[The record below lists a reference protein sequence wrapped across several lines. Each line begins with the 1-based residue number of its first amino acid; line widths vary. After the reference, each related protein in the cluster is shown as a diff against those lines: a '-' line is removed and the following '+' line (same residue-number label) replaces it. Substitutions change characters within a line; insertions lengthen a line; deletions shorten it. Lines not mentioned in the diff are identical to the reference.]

1 MQTPATVVKLIEHA
15 SLAVELAGLPLAQL
29 CFERHLN
36 PPAILAAY
44 ANFTRPHPRYKVFRN
59 KAMGIALIDI
69 AGFGNAASY
78 LDTVRR
84 RGHAGPQS
92 RKALARGY
100 RLRRIDRNAHLD
112 EIHAIHTSCDQR
124 QGRPIDGAYLRMLPY
139 PEQPHCACYGAFD
152 AGGRLAA
159 YCNVARFGN
168 FSATDQLM
176 GYKNGDGAMYLLLA
190 HIICELIEE
199 RRVAWFMY
207 DSYLGALPGLRDF
220 KRRLGFRPYR
230 ARYSLV

>member
-1 MQTPATVVKLIEHA
+1 MQTPSALDSLIKHA
-15 SLAVELAGLPLAQL
+15 SLAVELAGLPLARL

-59 KAMGIALIDI
+59 KAMGIALVDI

-78 LDTVRR
+78 LDTVRQ

-100 RLRRIDRNAHLD
+100 QLRRIDRNAHLD
-112 EIHAIHTSCDQR
+112 EIHAIHTSCAER
-124 QGRPIDGAYLRMLPY
+124 QGRPIDSAYLRRRSFPA
-139 PEQPHCACYGAFD
+139 QPHCDCHGVFD
-152 AGGRLAA
+152 AAGRLAA

-168 FSATDQLM
+168 FAATDQLM

-190 HIICELIEE
+190 HIICGLIEE
-199 RRVAWFMY
+199 RAVAWFMY
-207 DSYLGALPGLRDF
+207 DSYLGVQPGLRDF
-220 KRRLGFRPYR
+220 KRRLGFHPYR

>member
-15 SLAVELAGLPLAQL
+15 NLAVELAGLPLAQL

-59 KAMGIALIDI
+59 KAMGIALVDI

-78 LDTVRR
+78 LDTVRQ

-112 EIHAIHTSCDQR
+112 ELHAIHTSCAER
-124 QGRPIDGAYLRMLPY
+124 QGRPIDDAYLRMRHY

-168 FSATDQLM
+168 FVATDQLM

-190 HIICELIEE
+190 HIICALIEE
-199 RRVAWFMY
+199 RQVAWFMY
-207 DSYLGALPGLRDF
+207 DSYLGAQPGLRDF

-230 ARYSLV
+230 VRYSLV

>member
-1 MQTPATVVKLIEHA
+1 MQTPSTVVKLIEHA
-15 SLAVELAGLPLAQL
+15 SLAVELACLPLAQL

-59 KAMGIALIDI
+59 KAMGIALVDI

-78 LDTVRR
+78 LDTVRQ

-112 EIHAIHTSCDQR
+112 ELHAIHTSCAER
-124 QGRPIDGAYLRMLPY
+124 QGHPIDDAYLRMRHY
-139 PEQPHCACYGAFD
+139 PKQPHCACYGAFD

-168 FSATDQLM
+168 FVATDQLM

-190 HIICELIEE
+190 HIICALIEE
-199 RRVAWFMY
+199 RQVAWFMY
-207 DSYLGALPGLRDF
+207 DSYLGVQPGLRDF
-220 KRRLGFRPYR
+220 KRRLGFHPYR
-230 ARYSLV
+230 VRYSLV

>member
-1 MQTPATVVKLIEHA
+1 MQTPSTVVKLIEHA

-59 KAMGIALIDI
+59 KAMGIALVDI

-78 LDTVRR
+78 LDTVRQ

-112 EIHAIHTSCDQR
+112 ELHAIHTSCAER
-124 QGRPIDGAYLRMLPY
+124 QGRPIDGAYLRMRHY

-152 AGGRLAA
+152 AGGRLTA

-168 FSATDQLM
+168 FVATDQLM

-190 HIICELIEE
+190 HIICALIEE
-199 RRVAWFMY
+199 RQVAWFMY
-207 DSYLGALPGLRDF
+207 DSYLGAQPGLRDF

-230 ARYSLV
+230 VRYSLV

>member
-15 SLAVELAGLPLAQL
+15 SLAVELAGLPVAQL

-59 KAMGIALIDI
+59 KAMGIALVDI
-69 AGFGNAASY
+69 GGFGNAASY
-78 LDTVRR
+78 LDTVRQ

-100 RLRRIDRNAHLD
+100 RTRRIDRNAHLD
-112 EIHAIHTSCDQR
+112 EIHAIHTSCDER
-124 QGRPIDGAYLRMLPY
+124 QGRPIDSSYLHKHPY
-139 PEQPHCACYGAFD
+139 PDQPHCVCHGAFD

-168 FSATDQLM
+168 FVATDQLM
-176 GYKNGDGAMYLLLA
+176 GYKNGDGAMYLLIA
-190 HIICELIEE
+190 SIICELIEE

-207 DSYLGALPGLRDF
+207 DSYLGAQPGLRDF
-220 KRRLGFRPYR
+220 KRRLGFHPYR
-230 ARYSLV
+230 VRYSLA

>member
-1 MQTPATVVKLIEHA
+1 MQTPSTVVKLIEHA

-59 KAMGIALIDI
+59 KAMGIALVDI

-78 LDTVRR
+78 LDTVRQ

-112 EIHAIHTSCDQR
+112 ELHAIHTSCAER
-124 QGRPIDGAYLRMLPY
+124 QGRPIDDAYLRMRHY

-152 AGGRLAA
+152 AGGRLTA

-168 FSATDQLM
+168 FVATDQLM

-190 HIICELIEE
+190 HIICALIEE
-199 RRVAWFMY
+199 RQVAWFMY
-207 DSYLGALPGLRDF
+207 DSYLGAQPGLRDF

-230 ARYSLV
+230 VRYSLV